1 MDRLLCMPYSSGYI
15 AIYTFTVTIFVA
27 TYCNWL
33 PLPCPCD
40 DKEMP
45 QHVATRSSED
55 IDGGRADDGT
65 SLVSCKVAPMV
76 LACIEQKPEQLG
88 VGVGDEL

>member
-1 MDRLLCMPYSSGYI
+1 
-15 AIYTFTVTIFVA
+15 
-27 TYCNWL
+27 
-33 PLPCPCD
+33 
-40 DKEMP
+40 MP